1 MSSDN
6 HSHSHDC
13 DSHGDGHSHEHS
25 HDCQHDHGH
34 EHKHGN
40 DCQHEHSHDHDS
52 HDSHGPSHAG
62 EIIPETSLQDMVLK
76 LVTVAAAGLLIGT
89 MGWWWTLPLE
99 SGHEATGSH
108 SQEHA
113 AGHEQS
119 QH

>member
-13 DSHGDGHSHEHS
+13 DSHGHDHEHDHEHTHS
-25 HDCQHDHGH
+25 HDCQHEHVCDHD
-34 EHKHGN
+34 EI
-40 DCQHEHSHDHDS
+40 HEHSHDS

-89 MGWWWTLPLE
+89 MGWWATLPLE
-99 SGHEATGSH
+99 SGHEAAGSH
-108 SQEHA
+108 GQEHGE
-113 AGHEQS
+113 GHEQS